1 MVPMPDQTPLPF
13 PDKPDADAPGSA
25 KPGAAAADPARMT
38 LGDAMTPPA
47 ADAPDGPDPVAN
59 AGPGGAMTSAP
70 VAVGPVPTSG
80 GS

>member
-13 PDKPDADAPGSA
+13 PDKPDADASGSAEPGSA

-47 ADAPDGPDPVAN
+47 ADAPDGADPVAS
-59 AGPGGAMTSAP
+59 AGPGSDT
-70 VAVGPVPTSG
+70 TTCSG
-80 GS
+80 FSGSCS